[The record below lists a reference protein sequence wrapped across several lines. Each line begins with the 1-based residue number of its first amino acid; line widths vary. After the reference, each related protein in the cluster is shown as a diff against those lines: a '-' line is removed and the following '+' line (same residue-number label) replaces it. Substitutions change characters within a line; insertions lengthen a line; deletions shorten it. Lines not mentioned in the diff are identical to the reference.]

1 MVEREIKPYLGD
13 GNTMKTELW
22 FGRTERLLTFLW
34 ISKGRIQRLESLE
47 KLLLDNLHCLEN
59 SLNDLRRIPGLTAKY
74 GLVGGLARGG
84 DYDYAVLMTE
94 YEDQVDAITRQMI
107 QKYRRLVSI
116 RYRLHNLREQIA
128 PLEAALRR
136 ATAEE
141 QLILEQKFVFRNSN
155 YHIADLLHCSEKR
168 VRYIY
173 KKIIY
178 QVADNLGNIR
188 AEQKQSGLIDGRTV
202 AL

>member
-1 MVEREIKPYLGD
+1 
-13 GNTMKTELW
+13 MKTELW
-22 FGRTERLLTFLW
+22 FGKTEKLLTFLW
-34 ISKGRIQRLESLE
+34 VSKGRIQRLESLE
-47 KLLLDNLHCLEN
+47 KLLADNILCLEN
-59 SLNDLRRIPGLTAKY
+59 SLNDLKRIPGLTAKY
-74 GLVGGLARGG
+74 GLVGEAARSG
-84 DYDYAVLMTE
+84 DYDYAILMTE
-94 YEDQVDAITRQMI
+94 YEDQVDKITRQMI

-141 QLILEQKFVFRNSN
+141 QLILEQKFFFRNSN

-173 KKIIY
+173 EKIIY
-178 QVADNLGNIR
+178 QIADNLGNIR
-188 AEQKQSGLIDGRTV
+188 DKKEQSGLIGDRAV